1 MPKGITEDILKQFIE
16 TQSRE
21 QGNFVN
27 LILNYNQ
34 KSKGYQC
41 LVYFSIEESAKK
53 AVEFFNRIDIN
64 DLKLI
69 AEFIRPHTKKDSNE
83 NSPMA
88 AGIKFNFK
96 DDAPKNSEEKKN
108 NIRLLFW

>member
-1 MPKGITEDILKQFIE
+1 MTEDILIQFIE
-16 TQSRE
+16 NKSRE

-27 LILNYNQ
+27 LKMSYNE

-41 LVYFSIEESAKK
+41 LVYFSTEESAKK